1 MEEGGS
7 KEVWRRVVARRFG
20 EEWGDGLLSWVWMFM
35 GVAYGEVSI
44 WVGRILAKI
53 LNLLLGVGNGVKFW
67 QDGWCGDQPLQLAF
81 LGLYNIATNR
91 EAFVESSLTR
101 LGAGERRSWDVRFIQ
116 DLNDWE
122 LDIGAYFLCI
132 LESNTPSTDNGN
144 WMRWKLTTNGDFDIH
159 FFFYNKL
166 QGSFFVVFP

>member
-1 MEEGGS
+1 MGGWTS
-7 KEVWRRVVARRFG
+7 KLGMDVHGCGLWRSIHMGWEDFSKNTQFVVGGG
-20 EEWGDGLLSWVWMFM
+20 EWSE
-35 GVAYGEVSI
+35 
-44 WVGRILAKI
+44 ILARWVVWG
-53 LNLLLGVGNGVKFW
+53 LTSSTG
-67 QDGWCGDQPLQLAF
+67 F

-101 LGAGERRSWDVRFIQ
+101 LGAGERRSRDVRFIQ

>member
-1 MEEGGS
+1 M
-7 KEVWRRVVARRFG
+7 
-20 EEWGDGLLSWVWMFM
+20 
-35 GVAYGEVSI
+35 
-44 WVGRILAKI
+44 
-53 LNLLLGVGNGVKFW
+53 
-67 QDGWCGDQPLQLAF
+67 
-81 LGLYNIATNR
+81 
-91 EAFVESSLTR
+91 EAFIESSLTR